1 MNILS
6 HLDFLLCG
14 ISWISEILW
23 WSFHEYLVTLGF
35 ASLKFLLYK
44 DLTLVFL
51 KLVYHNICLLCQL
64 QPSWLCSTRF
74 QLNFCK
80 SILLNWESGWIFH
93 WDSWILSA
101 SIFLFWWDSAFARF
115 IHILV
120 NTPFSKLPFC
130 LIGIHPAITM
140 LILPY
145 SSFLVP
151 LGFSPTSYCHVHA
164 KSMVPSVSPSWGRW
178 WWRRWWWCRWRWC
191 WRWWWWWYKY
201 VPHLHFLSSASASSS
216 ALSSRRTIWILGK
229 FLDDWQRQQWSNMYL
244 IIVTI

>member
-1 MNILS
+1 MWNFLNIWDSLVV
-6 HLDFLLCG
+6 F
-14 ISWISEILW
+14 
-23 WSFHEYLVTLGF
+23 VTLGF

-44 DLTLVFL
+44 DSTLVFL
-51 KLVYHNICLLCQL
+51 ELVYHNICLLCQL

-101 SIFLFWWDSAFARF
+101 SIFLFRWDLVFVRF

-151 LGFSPTSYCHVHA
+151 LGFSRQLLSCSCKEHGPFGLPILRTV
-164 KSMVPSVSPSWGRW
+164 MVKKMMVMP
-178 WWRRWWWCRWRWC
+178 
-191 WRWWWWWYKY
+191 
-201 VPHLHFLSSASASSS
+201 LTLML
-216 ALSSRRTIWILGK
+216 ALMVMVI
-229 FLDDWQRQQWSNMYL
+229 
-244 IIVTI
+244 